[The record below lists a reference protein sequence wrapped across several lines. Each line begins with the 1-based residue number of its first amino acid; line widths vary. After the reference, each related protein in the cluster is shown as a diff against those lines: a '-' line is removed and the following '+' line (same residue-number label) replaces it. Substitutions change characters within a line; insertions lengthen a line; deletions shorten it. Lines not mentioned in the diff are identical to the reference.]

1 MFPVILNYFL
11 KFKSSLYLKGGP
23 ETFKC
28 HTKEVQYIIC
38 YCHAGFVLTGTEWH
52 LHSKQSFASQSVL
65 YNTLREENGFVIQM
79 QLPTIHQSKVN

>member
-38 YCHAGFVLTGTEWH
+38 YCHAGFVLTGTE
-52 LHSKQSFASQSVL
+52 
-65 YNTLREENGFVIQM
+65 
-79 QLPTIHQSKVN
+79 